1 VIKRLSVVSMVASF
15 LMLFASAGF
24 AKDPAFDAF
33 WLKFQTALKA
43 NDKEALAS
51 MTRLPFQGDSN
62 ALDKKAFVSYCDKL
76 FDKKTRS
83 CLAKQKPVQDKTTFC
98 AFCGETIFVFEK
110 VSGKYLFT
118 ELGVND

>member
-1 VIKRLSVVSMVASF
+1 MIKRLSVAAMVASV
-15 LMLFASAGF
+15 LMLFANAGF
-24 AKDPAFDAF
+24 AKDAAFDAF
-33 WLKFQTALKA
+33 WLKFQTALKT

-51 MTRLPFQGDSN
+51 MTKLPFQGDS
-62 ALDKKAFVSYCDKL
+62 AVLDKKGFVSYCEKL

-83 CLAKQKPVQDKTTFC
+83 CLAKQKPVQDKTTFS
-98 AFCGETIFVFEK
+98 AFCGETIFIFEK